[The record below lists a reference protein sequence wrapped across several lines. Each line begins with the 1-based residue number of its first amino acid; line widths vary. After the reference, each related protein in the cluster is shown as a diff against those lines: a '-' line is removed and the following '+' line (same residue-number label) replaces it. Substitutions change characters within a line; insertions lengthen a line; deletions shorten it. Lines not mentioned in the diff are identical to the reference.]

1 MRRVDVIDAAAAIT
15 RETIEGRHVLVMD
28 VLRATSTIVTALNN
42 GAKRIIPVET
52 VEKAVAL
59 KRRYADSLLG
69 GERGGVRQEGF
80 DFGNSPLEY
89 SKDSVLDKTIVLT
102 TTNGTRAL
110 VGCQSAHAAT
120 IGCAGFLNG
129 KAAVRRLMTRTGDLA
144 LVCAGTKNQFSLD
157 DFLCAGMLLQQ
168 IMAEEEVLMTD
179 LGWNALLMYQA
190 YGENLPAVLDNAKHY
205 QILKG
210 LGFHED
216 LEYCLMKNKLEIA
229 PVFDGNEIRID

>member
-1 MRRVDVIDAAAAIT
+1 MRRVEVIETAAAIT
-15 RETIEGRHVLVMD
+15 SETVEGRHVIVMD
-28 VLRATSTIVTALNN
+28 VLRATSTIVPALNN

-52 VEKAVAL
+52 VEEAVAL

-69 GERGGVRQEGF
+69 GERGGVRQGGF

-89 SKDSVLDKTIVLT
+89 SRDLVLDKTIVLT

-129 KAAVRRLMTRTGDLA
+129 RAAVRRLMARTGDLA

-168 IMAEEEVLMTD
+168 IVAEEEVQMAD
-179 LGWNALLMYQA
+179 LGWNALFMYQA
-190 YGENLPAVLDNAKHY
+190 YGENLPAVLDRAKHY
-205 QILKG
+205 QVLKG
-210 LGFHED
+210 LGFQRD
-216 LEYCLMKNKLEIA
+216 LEYCLMKDQLEIA
-229 PVFDGNEIRID
+229 PVFDGNEIRLD